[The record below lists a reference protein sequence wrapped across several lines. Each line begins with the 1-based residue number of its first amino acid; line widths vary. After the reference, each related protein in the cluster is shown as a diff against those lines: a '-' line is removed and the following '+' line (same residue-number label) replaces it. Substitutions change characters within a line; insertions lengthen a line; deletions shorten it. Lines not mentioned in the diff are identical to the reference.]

1 MRISSSN
8 EDKEESSLRF
18 VSMVLRHGN
27 RAPLFTYPSDPYAN
41 RTIYWP
47 EGEGEL
53 LNIGRRGLL
62 KLGRFLRERYGSFLP
77 STFNASQVRT
87 LSIEFN
93 RCVESAECLLTGLY
107 PPNGEHASHNLSCR
121 SFPIS
126 VVPREEDDECIPDA
140 PDIWRPCEKFV
151 EEFKNA
157 LDSYVFKQVEKKLDV
172 LDYVS
177 DNIGQKL
184 NVSLDGF
191 YMMGALYD
199 TLFAQS
205 KAGLELP
212 EWTKKVFPEELA
224 FFINVLFSSMTQTPT
239 QRRLNNGILINEILS
254 TMEMRRSRGGA
265 FNRLFDLFS
274 ATDLTIHSLWRSMG
288 VRKTVPLPGYGATM
302 IFELHEI
309 AGNYFVKALYK
320 NAAEDDELRTINFS
334 GCENDEQHNQNNM
347 CGLDTLRKL
356 MENATITDLDKECQM
371 SELSVH
377 GTKEEFL
384 WRTFGY

>member
-1 MRISSSN
+1 MINQLCLKNRKLCFLVAGVLVFISISIVTVTLMRISSSN

-53 LNIGRRGLL
+53 LN
-62 KLGRFLRERYGSFLP
+62 
-77 STFNASQVRT
+77 
-87 LSIEFN
+87 
-93 RCVESAECLLTGLY
+93 
-107 PPNGEHASHNLSCR
+107 
-121 SFPIS
+121 
-126 VVPREEDDECIPDA
+126 ECIPDA